1 MKKIIVYTDG
11 GSRNNPGIAGI
22 GVFITDEKGK
32 VLKKAKKFLG
42 IQTNNWAEYEG
53 VIFALETLKQ
63 MFGSKTKDLDIELRL
78 DSQLVERQLNGIYK
92 IKEPSLF
99 EQFVRVN
106 NLKVVG
112 FPNIKFIH
120 IPRKENGEADKL
132 ANEAMDEGK

>member
-112 FPNIKFIH
+112 FPNIKFVH

>member
-92 IKEPSLF
+92 IKEPSF
-99 EQFVRVN
+99 KGGWFSKYKIYTYTQ
-106 NLKVVG
+106 K
-112 FPNIKFIH
+112 
-120 IPRKENGEADKL
+120 RKRRG
-132 ANEAMDEGK
+132 GQIG

>member
-32 VLKKAKKFLG
+32 VLKKTKKFLG

-112 FPNIKFIH
+112 FPNIKFVH